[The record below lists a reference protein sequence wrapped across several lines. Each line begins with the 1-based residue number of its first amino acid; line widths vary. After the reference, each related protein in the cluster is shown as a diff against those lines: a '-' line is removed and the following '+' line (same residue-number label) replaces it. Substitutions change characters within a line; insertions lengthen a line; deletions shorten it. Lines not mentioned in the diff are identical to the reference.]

1 MAQVISY
8 SLLAQHLGVVNLGK
22 QLYNKNN
29 LASLMTSLQSFCFL
43 HDKKNSKNCT
53 TNN

>member
-8 SLLAQHLGVVNLGK
+8 SLLAQHLGVVNPGK

-29 LASLMTSLQSFCFL
+29 LC
-43 HDKKNSKNCT
+43 
-53 TNN
+53 